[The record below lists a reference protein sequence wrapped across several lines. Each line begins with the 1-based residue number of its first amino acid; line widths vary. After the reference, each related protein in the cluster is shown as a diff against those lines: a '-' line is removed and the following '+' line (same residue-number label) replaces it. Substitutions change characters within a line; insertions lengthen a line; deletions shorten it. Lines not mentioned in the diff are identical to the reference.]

1 MLRLLEHLLFHS
13 LVELEMALVVVVVDM
28 VTLVNSI
35 LDITTLIV
43 MRVQDLEVVAVVIVV
58 GTKVVLNQE
67 MADTKVVLIAHNQV
81 VDIKVVDN
89 LHHEMMTMVD
99 MQSAQDSIMDLAHKV
114 DDHSSLI
121 EILVE
126 GKVVDLLVA
135 DRLAEIMMHS
145 LQRYLKF

>member
-1 MLRLLEHLLFHS
+1 MLFHS

-28 VTLVNSI
+28 VTLVNLI

-43 MRVQDLEVVAVVIVV
+43 MRIQDLEVVAVVIVV

-89 LHHEMMTMVD
+89 LRHEMMTMVD

-114 DDHSSLI
+114 DDHNSLI

-126 GKVVDLLVA
+126 GKVVGLLVA
-135 DRLAEIMMHS
+135 DHLAEIMMHS
-145 LQRYLKF
+145 FQIYLKF

>member
-1 MLRLLEHLLFHS
+1 MLFHS

-89 LHHEMMTMVD
+89 LRHEMMTMVD
-99 MQSAQDSIMDLAHKV
+99 MQSAQDSIMDLAHKL
-114 DDHSSLI
+114 DDHNSLI

-126 GKVVDLLVA
+126 GKVVGLLVA
-135 DRLAEIMMHS
+135 DHLAAIMMHS
-145 LQRYLKF
+145 FQKYLKF

>member
-1 MLRLLEHLLFHS
+1 
-13 LVELEMALVVVVVDM
+13 MALVVVVVDM

-58 GTKVVLNQE
+58 DTKVVLNQE

-89 LHHEMMTMVD
+89 LRHEMMTMVD

-135 DRLAEIMMHS
+135 DRLAEIMMHNF
-145 LQRYLKF
+145 QRYLKF